1 MKKERTYTSSVHA
14 SVDPW
19 LDSVRTESSEETDLI
34 ISYESAR
41 KEVKRVVEQKKADER
56 TEPSVAREEV
66 VVHVE
71 SSKLEGERCTASDER
86 VEEKGTPEEQP
97 VRLED
102 GSEEEKEN
110 VSVEACAHVSPE
122 ERAEDV
128 SEEETER
135 AADDVSVEEE
145 EEVSY
150 ERMYEDVRARG
161 VQTMRR
167 FESLYVGLDV
177 AFESLTA
184 ETSEATN
191 GIAEQ
196 LEKVRE
202 VLLMQWQVVTQLEDD
217 AVQRL
222 GETIAEPT
230 EDDVARMTEASER
243 MDAMWETLVETALQ
257 IVNTL
262 DLMIDNYERVEGQE
276 EMTARLE
283 QFAAI
288 WVETLATSR
297 IVERPVIGEPFDGEW
312 MASFGVDDRPVEED
326 VEPYTVTRAVRRAFF
341 DEETSNVVQDAHVY
355 TSAE

>member
-19 LDSVRTESSEETDLI
+19 LDPVRTESSEETDSI
-34 ISYESAR
+34 VSYESAR

-71 SSKLEGERCTASDER
+71 PSKLEGERCTAGDER
-86 VEEKGTPEEQP
+86 VEEKGTPDEQL

-102 GSEEEKEN
+102 GSEEEK
-110 VSVEACAHVSPE
+110 
-122 ERAEDV
+122 EDV

-135 AADDVSVEEE
+135 AADDAVEEE

-167 FESLYVGLDV
+167 FETLYVGLDV

-196 LEKVRE
+196 LDKVGD
-202 VLLMQWQVVTQLEDD
+202 VLRMQWQVVTQLEDD
-217 AVQRL
+217 AVQKL
-222 GETIAEPT
+222 GETIDDPT
-230 EDDVARMTEASER
+230 EDDVARMTEAAER

-283 QFAAI
+283 QFAAM

-297 IVERPVIGEPFDGEW
+297 IVERPVIGEPFEGEW
-312 MASFGVDDRPVEED
+312 MASFGVDDRPVEDD

>member
-1 MKKERTYTSSVHA
+1 MEKERTYTSSVHA

-19 LDSVRTESSEETDLI
+19 LDPVRTESSEETDSI
-34 ISYESAR
+34 VSYESAR

-71 SSKLEGERCTASDER
+71 PSKLEGERCTAGDER

-102 GSEEEKEN
+102 GSEEEKED

-135 AADDVSVEEE
+135 ATDDAVEEE

-150 ERMYEDVRARG
+150 ERMYEDVRACG

-167 FESLYVGLDV
+167 FETLYVGLDV
-177 AFESLTA
+177 ALESLTH
-184 ETSEATN
+184 EAQTATD
-191 GIAEQ
+191 GVVEQ
-196 LEKVRE
+196 LEKVGD
-202 VLLMQWQVVTQLEDD
+202 VLRMQWQVVTQLEDD

-222 GETIAEPT
+222 GETVDEPT
-230 EDDVARMTEASER
+230 EDDVARVTVAAER

-257 IVNTL
+257 MINTI

-276 EMTARLE
+276 EMTTRLE
-283 QFAAI
+283 QFATI

-297 IVERPVIGEPFDGEW
+297 IVERPVIGEPFEGEW

>member
-19 LDSVRTESSEETDLI
+19 LDPVRTESSEETDSI
-34 ISYESAR
+34 VSYESAR

-56 TEPSVAREEV
+56 TEPS
-66 VVHVE
+66 
-71 SSKLEGERCTASDER
+71 KLEGERCTAGDER
-86 VEEKGTPEEQP
+86 VEEEGTSEEQP

-102 GSEEEKEN
+102 GSEEEKED

-135 AADDVSVEEE
+135 AVDDVSVEEE

-167 FESLYVGLDV
+167 FETLYVGLDV
-177 AFESLTA
+177 ALESLTH
-184 ETSEATN
+184 EAQTATD
-191 GIAEQ
+191 GVAEQ
-196 LEKVRE
+196 LEKVGD
-202 VLLMQWQVVTQLEDD
+202 VLRMQWQVVTQLEDD

-222 GETIAEPT
+222 GETIDEPT
-230 EDDVARMTEASER
+230 EDDVARMTEAAER

-276 EMTARLE
+276 KMTARLE
-283 QFAAI
+283 QFATM

-297 IVERPVIGEPFDGEW
+297 IVERPVIGEPFEGEW